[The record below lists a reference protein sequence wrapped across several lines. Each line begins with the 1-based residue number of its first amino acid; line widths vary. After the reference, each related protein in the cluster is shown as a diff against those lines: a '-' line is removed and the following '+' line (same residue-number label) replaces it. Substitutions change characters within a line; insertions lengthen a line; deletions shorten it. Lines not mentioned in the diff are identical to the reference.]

1 MSFWNDSTGFYHDV
15 IELPDGT
22 AKSLDVFSMQSLTP
36 LFASVAVPVAS
47 MPEIHALDAQLDRLN
62 AVYEERP
69 GAVELRLK
77 GGDGSHFMAAVVSQD
92 RLGAVLTRMLDP
104 NQFLSPHGIRSLSK
118 HHEGNPYMY
127 DVHGQTYSVSYWPAE
142 SHNRMFGGN
151 SNWRGPVW
159 IPMNFLLIQSINTY
173 SRFFG
178 DTYTVMDPAGT
189 ENRLTLAQVADDLAD
204 RLCSLF
210 VRGKDGT
217 RPVFGPNDYF
227 QSDPHW
233 RDLIPFYEYFDGD
246 DGHGV
251 GASHQTGWTA
261 SVALLLQYRGSLR
274 FNG

>member
-1 MSFWNDSTGFYHDV
+1 
-15 IELPDGT
+15 
-22 AKSLDVFSMQSLTP
+22 
-36 LFASVAVPVAS
+36 
-47 MPEIHALDAQLDRLN
+47 
-62 AVYEERP
+62 
-69 GAVELRLK
+69 
-77 GGDGSHFMAAVVSQD
+77 
-92 RLGAVLTRMLDP
+92 MLDP
-104 NQFLSPHGIRSLSK
+104 QQFLSPHGIRSLSK
-118 HHEGNPYMY
+118 DHEGNPYMY
-127 DVHGQTYSVSYWPAE
+127 EVNGQTFSVSYWPAE

-178 DTYTVMDPAGT
+178 DTYTVMDPTGSG
-189 ENRLTLAQVADDLAD
+189 ERMTLAQVADDLAD

-210 VRGKDGT
+210 VRGKDG
-217 RPVFGPNDYF
+217 RRAVLGSNDYF
-227 QSDPHW
+227 QADPHW